1 MMYVECVVSIL
12 SKFRW
17 FRFHAIVTPRIKSYR
32 AQMRP

>member
-12 SKFRW
+12 SK